1 MVACV
6 CIPFLPLSLCC
17 CCVLLPSSFH
27 VDTGTRDCCR
37 LQVFPDLIKHQ
48 RMGSEVG
55 FEIVEIRHA
64 RLFLLPSTTHVD
76 KEQPTVHHLI
86 WRVDSDHHVVTR
98 ASSGKESEVVVVDLR
113 SRRLVQGA
121 PKDQTNRTLVRGSL
135 LPNEDRRKTP

>member
-1 MVACV
+1 
-6 CIPFLPLSLCC
+6 
-17 CCVLLPSSFH
+17 
-27 VDTGTRDCCR
+27 
-37 LQVFPDLIKHQ
+37 
-48 RMGSEVG
+48 MGSEVG

-76 KEQPTVHHLI
+76 KEQPTAHHLI